1 MLLILSS
8 ESSPQYFVTAV
19 CRAAKFFESLHLLRK
34 SVDISL
40 VINFDAFSLYICS
53 KLLFIMQMLLLSSN
67 VRYPATSE
75 GMLMLRMF
83 LRVKLSLSKLPVI
96 ILCDASKS
104 GRFSTNA
111 NFVPSLEKT
120 GGSNLA
126 SIISDVYT
134 ILPSTTKNDIQVH
147 QTNEEHFLRG

>member
-120 GGSNLA
+120 GGS
-126 SIISDVYT
+126 
-134 ILPSTTKNDIQVH
+134 ILH
-147 QTNEEHFLRG
+147 L